1 MSRIRGAAA
10 LLAAAA
16 LMAPVGTAAGATTRL
31 SPTPPVSLPA
41 HPTPKPRPARPARP
55 AKPARPRPLP
65 NTGIALLPELFVAA
79 SLLGLGTWARVVV
92 LRRPQ

>member
-1 MSRIRGAAA
+1 MSRFRGAVA
-10 LLAAAA
+10 LVAAAA

-41 HPTPKPRPARPARP
+41 HLSPKPRPPRP
-55 AKPARPRPLP
+55 AKSARPRSLP
-65 NTGIALLPELFVAA
+65 NTGIALLPELFIAA

-92 LRRPQ
+92 IRRPQ

>member
-31 SPTPPVSLPA
+31 SPTPPVPLPA
-41 HPTPKPRPARPARP
+41 HSSPKPRPARR
-55 AKPARPRPLP
+55 AKPARPAPLP
-65 NTGIALLPELFVAA
+65 KTGIALLGEVFVAA

-92 LRRPQ
+92 IRRPQ

>member
-41 HPTPKPRPARPARP
+41 HHTPKPRPA
-55 AKPARPRPLP
+55 KPTRPRPLP
-65 NTGIALLPELFVAA
+65 NTGIALLPELFVGA

-92 LRRPQ
+92 IRRPH